1 MAKAARRRRRRG
13 TIAIEE
19 SSYAPVGT
27 PPGVLPAHPPGGEA
41 AVHQIHMI
49 DYNTTDYQER
59 TGVALEECLAYID
72 HPTVTWI
79 HVQGTPDTALLER
92 MRGRFSLHPL
102 ALEDVLY
109 SGQRPKVEYYDQQLF
124 MIFALASSQE
134 GELHTDQLCMFV
146 AGKCLI
152 SFFNGNLDPLETL
165 RNRLRTHAGRIRD
178 AGVDY
183 LMYAIVD
190 VAVDN
195 NFPVLESIG
204 EEIEELEVKVL
215 EAPGQELLRRM
226 QRMKRDLLLLRRFL
240 WPQREIL
247 GALMRDEHA
256 LITPSTKLYLRD
268 CYDHTIQ
275 TMDLLESYRDMIT
288 NMMEVYLS
296 SVSLRLNEIMRVLTL
311 ISTIFIPLTF
321 VVGVYGMNFNQPD
334 NPWAMP
340 EVHWKYSYP
349 VLWAVMLC
357 IAGGMVLLF
366 RKKKWL

>member
-1 MAKAARRRRRRG
+1 
-13 TIAIEE
+13 
-19 SSYAPVGT
+19 
-27 PPGVLPAHPPGGEA
+27 
-41 AVHQIHMI
+41 
-49 DYNTTDYQER
+49 
-59 TGVALEECLAYID
+59 
-72 HPTVTWI
+72 
-79 HVQGTPDTALLER
+79 
-92 MRGRFSLHPL
+92 MRGRFNLHPL

-109 SGQRPKVEYYDQQLF
+109 EDHRPKVEYYDQQLF
-124 MIFALASSQE
+124 IIFALASSQE
-134 GELHTDQLCMFV
+134 GDLHSDQLSIFV

-152 SFFNGNLDPLETL
+152 SFFRGNGDPLEPL
-165 RNRLRTHAGRIRD
+165 RNRLRTQSDRIRD
-178 AGVDY
+178 SGVDH
-183 LMYAIVD
+183 LMYALVD

-195 NFPVLESIG
+195 NFPVLEVIG
-204 EEIEELEVKVL
+204 EEIEALEEKVL
-215 EAPGQELLRRM
+215 EAPGKEVLRRM

-256 LITPSTKLYLRD
+256 LVTPSTKLYLRD

-275 TMDLLESYRDMIT
+275 IMDLLESYRDMIT
-288 NMMEVYLS
+288 NLMEVYLS

-340 EVHWKYSYP
+340 EVHTKYGYP
-349 VLWAVMLC
+349 ILWGVMLL